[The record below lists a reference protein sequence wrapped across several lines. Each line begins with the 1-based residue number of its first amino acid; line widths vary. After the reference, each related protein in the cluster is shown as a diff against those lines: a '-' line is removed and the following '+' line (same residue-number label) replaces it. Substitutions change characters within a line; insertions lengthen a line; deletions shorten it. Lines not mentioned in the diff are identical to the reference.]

1 MRVAITG
8 HAVHIP
14 GLSERDIPGSP
25 AEPAAGPDDAH
36 RVLGRKGLLAKEPAT
51 RLALCA
57 THEALRLPPG
67 KLTEPVPGA
76 AGTAVVVASN
86 LGNVATVCQVV
97 AEVRAEGRHAVSPLV
112 APNASSNIIASS
124 IALRYRFTGPNFLV
138 CSGATAG
145 LDAVRLG
152 ALLIR
157 SGRTH
162 RSIVVGVEPDDE
174 IATMLCP
181 GLRAAAA
188 AVVLEPL
195 HADEGTVLGP
205 LTRSRTPLAS
215 TVDLPFETYGAAGV
229 LGVAMAAA
237 LAEDNL
243 VTCGNPDDGY
253 AAMAVSR
260 VRALVGA
267 P

>member
-8 HAVHIP
+8 HAVHVP
-14 GLSERDIPGSP
+14 GLSEVDIPGSP
-25 AEPAAGPDDAH
+25 AEPAVGADEAH

-57 THEALRLPPG
+57 TQVALGLPPG
-67 KLTEPVPGA
+67 KLAEPVPGA

-86 LGNVATVCQVV
+86 LGNVATVCEVV
-97 AEVRAEGRHAVSPLV
+97 DQVRAEGGRAVSPLV

-124 IALRYRFTGPNFLV
+124 IALRYGFTGPNFLV

-162 RSIVVGVEPDDE
+162 RAVVVGVEPDDE
-174 IATMLCP
+174 IATKLCP

-188 AVVLEPL
+188 AVILEPA
-195 HADEGTVLGP
+195 ADGMVLGGI
-205 LTRSRTPLAS
+205 TRSRTHLES
-215 TVDLPFETYGAAGV
+215 TVDVPADTYGAAGV
-229 LGVAMAAA
+229 LGVAVAAA
-237 LAEDNL
+237 LGTDHL
-243 VTCGNPDDGY
+243 VACGSPEDGY
-253 AAMAVSR
+253 AA
-260 VRALVGA
+260 LPVGS

>member
-8 HAVHIP
+8 HAVHVP
-14 GLSERDIPGSP
+14 GLSEADIPGSP
-25 AEPAAGPDDAH
+25 PEPAVGPADAH
-36 RVLGRKGLLAKEPAT
+36 RLLGRKGLLAKEPAT
-51 RLALCA
+51 RLAMCA
-57 THEALRLPPG
+57 THEALGLPSG
-67 KLTEPVPGA
+67 KPTEPVAGA

-86 LGNVATVCQVV
+86 LGNVATVCEVVDQV
-97 AEVRAEGRHAVSPLV
+97 RTQGGHAVSPLV

-157 SGRTH
+157 TGRTH
-162 RSIVVGVEPDDE
+162 RSVVVGVEPDDE
-174 IATMLCP
+174 IATTLCP

-205 LTRSRTPLAS
+205 VTRSRTPLGS
-215 TVDLPFETYGAAGV
+215 TVDLPVQTYGAAGV
-229 LGVAMAAA
+229 LGVAVAAA
-237 LAEDNL
+237 LGEDQL
-243 VTCGNPDDGY
+243 VACGNADDGY
-253 AAMAVSR
+253 AAMPVTHI
-260 VRALVGA
+260 RALVGA